1 MVRDNFIHEN
11 TVKQCNECKHLHGVT
26 ATCKAYPTWI
36 PDGVLDGEG
45 CPDFEMK
52 GKNEEK
58 PGTIDR
64 IACAEHLAQAMR
76 SMKGK
81 PLPTDFDE
89 LDSQMT
95 EEITEKLHRKRKTPK
110 ES

>member
-36 PDGVLDGEG
+36 PDEVLDGEG

-81 PLPTDFDE
+81 PLPAD
-89 LDSQMT
+89 T
-95 EEITEKLHRKRKTPK
+95 EMFVGNLPKEMPDRFKRK
-110 ES
+110 